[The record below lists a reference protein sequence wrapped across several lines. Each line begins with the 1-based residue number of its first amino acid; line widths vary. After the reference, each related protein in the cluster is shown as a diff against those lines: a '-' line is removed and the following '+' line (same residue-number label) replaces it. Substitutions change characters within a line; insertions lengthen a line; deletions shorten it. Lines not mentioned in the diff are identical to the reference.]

1 MISEEVLKKISER
14 GYWKVNIR
22 PLEYKAQKINS
33 LSSLKEIINKCQV
46 RYRGWPYP
54 IVKEMFSGKDFI
66 WGEVDWQNHIEY
78 WRLYQSLQFLHYFA
92 LHEDWEDKVEHFL
105 GGKIANPRKTGSG
118 LSIISSLYSITEI
131 FEFITKYIQKTSFES
146 GIKIKIDL
154 EGTMDR
160 KLFFY
165 DPRRRLHRE
174 YICKI
179 PEITYEN
186 TFSFEDF
193 LSNSQKHA
201 IDCSVYIF
209 ESFNWDN
216 VPKEFLNNEQE
227 AFLGKKV

>member
-1 MISEEVLKKISER
+1 MISEEVLKKINER

-22 PLEYKAQKINS
+22 PLDYTAQKIDS
-33 LSSLKEIINKCQV
+33 LSTLKDVINKCQV
-46 RYRGWPYP
+46 RFRGWPYP
-54 IVKEMFSGKDFI
+54 LVKEMFSGNDFI
-66 WGEVDWQNHIEY
+66 WGGVDWQNHIEY
-78 WRLYQSLQFLHYFA
+78 WRLYQSLQFLHYLA
-92 LHEDWEDKVEHFL
+92 LREDWEENVERFL
-105 GGKIANPRKTGSG
+105 GGKITNPRKKGSG

-131 FEFITKYIQKTSFES
+131 FEFISKYIQKVPFES

-154 EGTMDR
+154 KGTKDR

-165 DPRRRLHRE
+165 DLRRYLDRE

-193 LSNSQKHA
+193 LSNSQKYA
-201 IDCSVYIF
+201 IDCSIYIF
-209 ESFNWDN
+209 ERFNWEN
-216 VPKEFLNNEQE
+216 VPREILNNEQK